1 MTGKVPPHDIQ
12 AEMSLL
18 GAVMLNDKCWS
29 SISDLIA
36 PTDFYREANGTIWS
50 AMEMIMDDVDP
61 IDIVSLGNKLTSMGQ
76 FEQCGGFAYLMQ
88 IGEFVPTTSNVA
100 MYARLV
106 KEHSN
111 RRLVIES
118 AYKAMNNAYSFD
130 SDAAMVM
137 DEMVDTVGVIGSS
150 NNNTQHVDE
159 FIADEIDEILK
170 RTVND
175 ISGIRTGFN
184 ALDDMTNG
192 FRQGELFILGARPS
206 MGKSALALQCA
217 LNIAKNNVAVM
228 FLSIEMSAPMVT
240 QRLLSLM
247 TGINSKRLQNK
258 VMDEYERRLISS
270 ARADLLSTNMFITAD
285 NRIDV
290 HKIRAKAARLK
301 REHNLKIIFVDYLQ
315 MIEAKGDNRTREIG
329 VISRGLKSIAKEL
342 NVCVVALSSLS
353 RAVEKRDDKRPM
365 MSDLRESGDLESD
378 ADVVAFL
385 YRPMY
390 YADMSQRMDLDTEEA
405 ELIVTKNRNGEVG
418 ECRLQFTP
426 TKARFDDLPTDLW

>member
-29 SISDLIA
+29 SIADLIA

-50 AMEMIMDDVDP
+50 AMEQIMDDVDP
-61 IDIVSLGNKLTSMGQ
+61 IDIVSLGNKLTSMGL

-88 IGEFVPTTSNVA
+88 IGDFVPTTSNVA
-100 MYARLV
+100 MYAKLV
-106 KEHSN
+106 KQHSN

-159 FIADEIDEILK
+159 FIADEIEEILK

-175 ISGIRTGFN
+175 KSGIRTGFN

-217 LNIAKNNVAVM
+217 LNIARNNVSVM

-258 VMDEYERRLISS
+258 VMDEYERRQISS

-290 HKIRAKAARLK
+290 HKIRAKATRLK
-301 REHNLKIIFVDYLQ
+301 REHNLQIIFVDYLQ

-390 YADMSQRMDLDTEEA
+390 YADMSQRIDLDTEEA
-405 ELIVTKNRNGEVG
+405 ELLVTKNRNGEVG

-426 TKARFDDLPTDLW
+426 AKARFDDLPTDLW

>member
-29 SISDLIA
+29 SIADMIA
-36 PTDFYREANGTIWS
+36 PNDFYREANGTIWS
-50 AMEMIMDDVDP
+50 AMEQIMDDVDP

-76 FEQCGGFAYLMQ
+76 FDQCGGFGYLMQ
-88 IGEFVPTTSNVA
+88 IGDFVPTTSNVA

-159 FIADEIDEILK
+159 FIADEIEEILK

-175 ISGIRTGFN
+175 KSGIRTGFN

-217 LNIAKNNVAVM
+217 LNIARNNVSVM

-240 QRLLSLM
+240 QRLISLM

-258 VMDEYERRLISS
+258 VMDEYERRQISS

-290 HKIRAKAARLK
+290 HKIRAKATRLK
-301 REHNLKIIFVDYLQ
+301 REHNLQIIFVDYLQ

-353 RAVEKRDDKRPM
+353 RAVEKRDDKRPV

-390 YADMSQRMDLDTEEA
+390 YADMSQRIDIDTEEA
-405 ELIVTKNRNGEVG
+405 ELLVTKNRNGEVG

-426 TKARFDDLPTDLW
+426 AKARFDDLPTGLW

>member
-1 MTGKVPPHDIQ
+1 MTGKVPPNDIQ

-36 PTDFYREANGTIWS
+36 PSDFYREANGTIWS
-50 AMEMIMDDVDP
+50 AMEQIMDDVDP
-61 IDIVSLGNKLTSMGQ
+61 IDIVSLGNKLTSMGK

-88 IGEFVPTTSNVA
+88 IGDFVPTTSNVA
-100 MYARLV
+100 MYARIV

-118 AYKAMNNAYSFD
+118 AYTAMNNAYSFD

-159 FIADEIDEILK
+159 FIADEIEEILK

-175 ISGIRTGFN
+175 KSGIRTGFN

-217 LNIAKNNVAVM
+217 LNIARNNVSVM

-258 VMDEYERRLISS
+258 VMDEYERRQISS

-290 HKIRAKAARLK
+290 HKIRAKATRLK
-301 REHNLKIIFVDYLQ
+301 REHNLQIIFVDYLQ

>member
-1 MTGKVPPHDIQ
+1 MTGKVPPNDIQ

-36 PTDFYREANGTIWS
+36 PSDFYREANGTIWS
-50 AMEMIMDDVDP
+50 AMEQIMDDFDP
-61 IDIVSLGNKLTSMGQ
+61 IDIVSLGNKLTSMGK
-76 FEQCGGFAYLMQ
+76 FEQCGGFSYLMQ
-88 IGEFVPTTSNVA
+88 IGDFVPTTSNVA
-100 MYARLV
+100 MYARIV

-118 AYKAMNNAYSFD
+118 AYTAMNNAYSFD

-159 FIADEIDEILK
+159 FIADEIEEILK

-175 ISGIRTGFN
+175 KSGIRTGFN

-217 LNIAKNNVAVM
+217 LNIARNNVSVM

-258 VMDEYERRLISS
+258 VMDEYERRQISS

-290 HKIRAKAARLK
+290 HKIRAKATRLK
-301 REHNLKIIFVDYLQ
+301 REHNLQIIFVDYLQ

-426 TKARFDDLPTDLW
+426 AKARFDDLPTGLW

>member
-29 SISDLIA
+29 SIADLIA

-50 AMEMIMDDVDP
+50 AMEQIMDDVDP

-88 IGEFVPTTSNVA
+88 IGDFVPTTSNVA

-130 SDAAMVM
+130 SDAAVVM

-159 FIADEIDEILK
+159 FIADEIEEILK

-175 ISGIRTGFN
+175 VSGIRTGFN

-192 FRQGELFILGARPS
+192 FRKGELFILGARPS

-217 LNIAKNNVAVM
+217 LNIARNDVSVM

-258 VMDEYERRLISS
+258 VMDEYERRQISS
-270 ARADLLSTNMFITAD
+270 ARADLLSTNMYITAD

-290 HKIRAKAARLK
+290 HKIRAKATRLK
-301 REHNLKIIFVDYLQ
+301 REHNLQIIFIDYLQ

-390 YADMSQRMDLDTEEA
+390 YADMSQRMDMDTEEA
-405 ELIVTKNRNGEVG
+405 ELLVTKNRNGEVG

-426 TKARFDDLPTDLW
+426 AKARFDDLPTSLW

>member
-1 MTGKVPPHDIQ
+1 
-12 AEMSLL
+12 
-18 GAVMLNDKCWS
+18 
-29 SISDLIA
+29 
-36 PTDFYREANGTIWS
+36 
-50 AMEMIMDDVDP
+50 
-61 IDIVSLGNKLTSMGQ
+61 
-76 FEQCGGFAYLMQ
+76 
-88 IGEFVPTTSNVA
+88 
-100 MYARLV
+100 
-106 KEHSN
+106 
-111 RRLVIES
+111 
-118 AYKAMNNAYSFD
+118 
-130 SDAAMVM
+130 
-137 DEMVDTVGVIGSS
+137 
-150 NNNTQHVDE
+150 
-159 FIADEIDEILK
+159 
-170 RTVND
+170 
-175 ISGIRTGFN
+175 
-184 ALDDMTNG
+184 
-192 FRQGELFILGARPS
+192 
-206 MGKSALALQCA
+206 
-217 LNIAKNNVAVM
+217 
-228 FLSIEMSAPMVT
+228 
-240 QRLLSLM
+240 M

-258 VMDEYERRLISS
+258 VMDEYERRQISS

-290 HKIRAKAARLK
+290 HKIRAKATRLK
-301 REHNLKIIFVDYLQ
+301 REHNLQIIFVDYLQ

-426 TKARFDDLPTDLW
+426 AKARFDDLATGLW

>member
-36 PTDFYREANGTIWS
+36 PSDFYRTANGTIWS
-50 AMEMIMDDVDP
+50 AMETIMDDVDP
-61 IDIVSLGNKLTSMGQ
+61 IDIVSLSNKLISMGQ
-76 FEQCGGFAYLMQ
+76 LEQCGGIAYLMQ
-88 IGEFVPTTSNVA
+88 IGDFVPTTSNVA

-175 ISGIRTGFN
+175 MSGIRTGFN
-184 ALDDMTNG
+184 TLDDMTNG

-217 LNIAKNNVAVM
+217 LNIARNNMAVM
-228 FLSIEMSAPMVT
+228 FMSIEMSAPMVT

-258 VMDEYERRLISS
+258 VMDEYERRLIFS

-290 HKIRAKAARLK
+290 HKIRAKATRLK

-329 VISRGLKSIAKEL
+329 VISRGLKAIAKEL

-390 YADMSQRMDLDTEEA
+390 YADISQRIDLDTEET
-405 ELIVTKNRNGEVG
+405 EILITKNRNGEVG

-426 TKARFDDLPTDLW
+426 AKARFDDLPTSLL

>member
-36 PTDFYREANGTIWS
+36 PKDFYRKANGTIWS

-159 FIADEIDEILK
+159 FIADEVDEILK

-217 LNIAKNNVAVM
+217 LNIARNNVSVM

-258 VMDEYERRLISS
+258 VMDEYERRQISS

-290 HKIRAKAARLK
+290 HKIRAKATRLK
-301 REHNLKIIFVDYLQ
+301 REHNLQIIFVDYLQ

-426 TKARFDDLPTDLW
+426 AKARFDDLATGLW

>member
-88 IGEFVPTTSNVA
+88 IGDFVPTTSNVA

-159 FIADEIDEILK
+159 FIADEVDEILK

-217 LNIAKNNVAVM
+217 LNIARNNVSVM

-258 VMDEYERRLISS
+258 VMDEYERRQISS

-290 HKIRAKAARLK
+290 HKIRAKATRLK
-301 REHNLKIIFVDYLQ
+301 REHNLQIIFVDYLQ

-426 TKARFDDLPTDLW
+426 AKARFDDLATGLW

>member
-184 ALDDMTNG
+184 ALDDMTN
-192 FRQGELFILGARPS
+192 GELFILGARPS

>member
-315 MIEAKGDNRTREIG
+315 MIEGHF
-329 VISRGLKSIAKEL
+329 V
-342 NVCVVALSSLS
+342 
-353 RAVEKRDDKRPM
+353 
-365 MSDLRESGDLESD
+365 
-378 ADVVAFL
+378 
-385 YRPMY
+385 
-390 YADMSQRMDLDTEEA
+390 
-405 ELIVTKNRNGEVG
+405 
-418 ECRLQFTP
+418 
-426 TKARFDDLPTDLW
+426 

>member
-29 SISDLIA
+29 SICDLIA
-36 PTDFYREANGTIWS
+36 PKDFYREANGTIWS

-88 IGEFVPTTSNVA
+88 IGEFVPTTSNVG

-159 FIADEIDEILK
+159 FIADEVDEILK

-217 LNIAKNNVAVM
+217 LNIARNNVSVM

-258 VMDEYERRLISS
+258 VMDEYERRQISS

-290 HKIRAKAARLK
+290 HKIRAKATRLK
-301 REHNLKIIFVDYLQ
+301 REHNLQIIFVDYLQ

-426 TKARFDDLPTDLW
+426 AKARFDDLATGLW

>member
-88 IGEFVPTTSNVA
+88 IGDFVPTTSNVA

>member
-1 MTGKVPPHDIQ
+1 MTGKVPPNDIQ

-36 PTDFYREANGTIWS
+36 PSDFYREANGTIWS
-50 AMEMIMDDVDP
+50 AMEQIMDDVDP
-61 IDIVSLGNKLTSMGQ
+61 IDIVSLGDKLTSMGK

-100 MYARLV
+100 MYARIV

-118 AYKAMNNAYSFD
+118 AYTAMNNAYSFD

-159 FIADEIDEILK
+159 FIADEIEEILK

-175 ISGIRTGFN
+175 QSGIRTGFN

-217 LNIAKNNVAVM
+217 LNIARNNVSVM

-258 VMDEYERRLISS
+258 VMDEYERRQISS

-290 HKIRAKAARLK
+290 HKIRAKATRLK
-301 REHNLKIIFVDYLQ
+301 REHNLQIIFVDYLQ

-426 TKARFDDLPTDLW
+426 AKARFDDLATGLW

>member
-12 AEMSLL
+12 AELSLL

-29 SISDLIA
+29 SISDMIA

-50 AMEMIMDDVDP
+50 AMEQIMDDVDP

-76 FEQCGGFAYLMQ
+76 FDQCGGFAYLMQ
-88 IGEFVPTTSNVA
+88 IGDFVPTTSNVA
-100 MYARLV
+100 MYAKLV
-106 KEHSN
+106 KQHSN

-150 NNNTQHVDE
+150 NNNTQHVDD
-159 FIADEIDEILK
+159 FIADEIEEILK

-175 ISGIRTGFN
+175 KSGIRTGFN

-217 LNIAKNNVAVM
+217 LNIARNNVSVM

-258 VMDEYERRLISS
+258 VMDEYERRQISS

-290 HKIRAKAARLK
+290 HKIRAKATRLK
-301 REHNLKIIFVDYLQ
+301 REHNLQIIFVDYLQ

-390 YADMSQRMDLDTEEA
+390 YADMSQRIDLDTEEA
-405 ELIVTKNRNGEVG
+405 ELLVTKNRNGEVG

-426 TKARFDDLPTDLW
+426 AKARFDDLPTDLW

>member
-29 SISDLIA
+29 SIADLIA
-36 PTDFYREANGTIWS
+36 PMDFYREANGIIWS
-50 AMEMIMDDVDP
+50 AMEQIMDDVDP

-76 FEQCGGFAYLMQ
+76 FDQCGGFAYLMQ
-88 IGEFVPTTSNVA
+88 IGDFVPTTSNVA
-100 MYARLV
+100 MYAKLV
-106 KEHSN
+106 KQHSN

-159 FIADEIDEILK
+159 FIADEIEEILQ

-175 ISGIRTGFN
+175 KSGIRTGFN

-217 LNIAKNNVAVM
+217 LNIARNNVSVM

-258 VMDEYERRLISS
+258 VMDEYERRQISS

-290 HKIRAKAARLK
+290 HKIRAKATRLK
-301 REHNLKIIFVDYLQ
+301 REHNLQIIFVDYLQ

-390 YADMSQRMDLDTEEA
+390 YADMSQRMDMDTEEA
-405 ELIVTKNRNGEVG
+405 ELLVTKNRNGEVG

-426 TKARFDDLPTDLW
+426 AKARFDDLPTSLW

>member
-1 MTGKVPPHDIQ
+1 
-12 AEMSLL
+12 
-18 GAVMLNDKCWS
+18 
-29 SISDLIA
+29 
-36 PTDFYREANGTIWS
+36 
-50 AMEMIMDDVDP
+50 
-61 IDIVSLGNKLTSMGQ
+61 
-76 FEQCGGFAYLMQ
+76 
-88 IGEFVPTTSNVA
+88 
-100 MYARLV
+100 
-106 KEHSN
+106 
-111 RRLVIES
+111 
-118 AYKAMNNAYSFD
+118 
-130 SDAAMVM
+130 
-137 DEMVDTVGVIGSS
+137 
-150 NNNTQHVDE
+150 
-159 FIADEIDEILK
+159 
-170 RTVND
+170 
-175 ISGIRTGFN
+175 
-184 ALDDMTNG
+184 MTNG

-217 LNIAKNNVAVM
+217 LNIARNNVSVM

-258 VMDEYERRLISS
+258 VMDEYERRQISS

-290 HKIRAKAARLK
+290 HKIRAKATRLK
-301 REHNLKIIFVDYLQ
+301 REHNLQIIFVDYLQ

-426 TKARFDDLPTDLW
+426 AKARFDDLATGLW